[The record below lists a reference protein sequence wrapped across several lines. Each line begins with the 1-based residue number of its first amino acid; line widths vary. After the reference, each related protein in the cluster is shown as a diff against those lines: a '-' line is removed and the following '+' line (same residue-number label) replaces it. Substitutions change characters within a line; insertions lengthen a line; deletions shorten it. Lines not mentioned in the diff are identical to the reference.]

1 MVARRIAARLLD
13 IRWGAATRAFRLC
26 LIGGPTPRAQAFRR
40 SQSRAAACAALPLS
54 SLLFRILSNN
64 PSRVLPNLS
73 NTPSRLL
80 SKFVERFSLFFH
92 INHVIMKSTG
102 NYSFRRSTP
111 VPTLRFSFLPS
122 SFTLLMEFRWSNSS
136 EGFDSLRALSVIFLW
151 QTLFYLL

>member
-40 SQSRAAACAALPLS
+40 SQSRAAAQLPP
-54 SLLFRILSNN
+54 FRTLRFFGIFVEFSRALSNH
-64 PSRVLPNLS
+64 PSRVLPKLS
-73 NTPSRLL
+73 NNPSRLL

-92 INHVIMKSTG
+92 VEHVIMKSTG

-111 VPTLRFSFLPS
+111 VPALRL
-122 SFTLLMEFRWSNSS
+122 
-136 EGFDSLRALSVIFLW
+136 EGSIRNASCLRIFL
-151 QTLFYLL
+151 